1 MQPKTNI
8 TNLKKDIQKIL
19 TSLRKKPF
27 ITENF
32 WQKEINSL
40 RDKYDIYNIE
50 VHDLIQ
56 SLDNKLMDCT
66 DPSSL

>member
-1 MQPKTNI
+1 MQTNI

-19 TSLRKKPF
+19 ASLRKKSF

-66 DPSSL
+66 NPSSL